1 MRIRPS
7 LVSLLLLCTAL
18 PARSAP
24 LSTPGLT
31 WVKPSVQTIDQ
42 ALLYE
47 HMGPTHPDQLAD
59 QASRHGRRSPDRFD
73 ELLELPE
80 VQAALA
86 TIRFAEGAD
95 YNRLFGYF
103 TDNSR
108 VFDHLRQVGHPRST
122 FRSPGGYV
130 SSAAGAY
137 QALPS
142 TWDEEVRRGSM
153 ENRFTPYEQDRF
165 ALARLEFRGVLDEVV
180 EGNIWWIRSR
190 ATGHEWASFP
200 SSPYAQPRKSRVR
213 LERFYRAQL
222 AHFRQA
228 SKASVN

>member
-1 MRIRPS
+1 MR
-7 LVSLLLLCTAL
+7 LSLLFVAFFLGSSL
-18 PARSAP
+18 PAWGAPVSA
-24 LSTPGLT
+24 PGLT
-31 WVKPSVQTIDQ
+31 WLKPGIQSVHR

-47 HMGPTHPDQLAD
+47 HMGPTHPDQLAS
-59 QASRHGRRSPDRFD
+59 QAGRNGRRGPDRFD
-73 ELLELPE
+73 ELLKLPE

-86 TIRFAEGAD
+86 TIRYAEGAD

-103 TDNSR
+103 TDNTR

-122 FRSPGGYV
+122 FRAPGGYV

-142 TWDEEVRRGSM
+142 TWDEEVRKGSM
-153 ENRFTPYEQDRF
+153 EDRFTPYEQDRF

-180 EGNIWWIRSR
+180 SGNIWWIRSR

-200 SSPYAQPRKSRVR
+200 ASPYAQPRKSRTR

-222 AHFRQA
+222 VHYRQEA
-228 SKASVN
+228 QQGLN